1 MKALVY
7 HGNHNIS
14 LDDVPMPTI
23 RDDRDAI
30 LKVELSTICG
40 SDIHIKEGI
49 VPVKEGTILG
59 HEFVGEVV
67 ETGTGVR
74 NIRVGDRVAAN
85 CITSCG
91 NCFYCKRGF
100 INHCEDGGWQFGY
113 TIDGGQAE
121 YVRIPHAD
129 SGLYKIPDGVSY
141 KDVLYTGDILS
152 TGYFGAERG
161 EIQPGDIVVVIGSG
175 PVGMCAMMSARLFGP
190 ALIVAVDTIDE
201 RLAVAKANGCA
212 DITLNSI
219 RDDVIGTI
227 LGLTDGRGADVSLEA
242 AGVKATFDLAW
253 QVVRPNGHVSII
265 ALYGAT
271 QELPMQ
277 DMGGKNLTIRSGWVD
292 SVHMPELIRLIA
304 GGRIKTDFLATHEA
318 PLNDILNGYDIFG
331 GKKDNCIKWLVT
343 PYAG

>member
-1 MKALVY
+1 
-7 HGNHNIS
+7 
-14 LDDVPMPTI
+14 
-23 RDDRDAI
+23 
-30 LKVELSTICG
+30 
-40 SDIHIKEGI
+40 
-49 VPVKEGTILG
+49 
-59 HEFVGEVV
+59 
-67 ETGTGVR
+67 
-74 NIRVGDRVAAN
+74 
-85 CITSCG
+85 
-91 NCFYCKRGF
+91 
-100 INHCEDGGWQFGY
+100 
-113 TIDGGQAE
+113 
-121 YVRIPHAD
+121 
-129 SGLYKIPDGVSY
+129 
-141 KDVLYTGDILS
+141 
-152 TGYFGAERG
+152 
-161 EIQPGDIVVVIGSG
+161 
-175 PVGMCAMMSARLFGP
+175 MSARLFGP